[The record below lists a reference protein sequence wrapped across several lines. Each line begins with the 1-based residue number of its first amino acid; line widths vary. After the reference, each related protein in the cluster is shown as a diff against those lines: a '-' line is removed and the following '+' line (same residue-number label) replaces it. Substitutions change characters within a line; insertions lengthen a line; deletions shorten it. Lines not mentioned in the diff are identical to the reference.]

1 MRRSQCGSIQ
11 IGSPTCNRNPCR
23 NLLRHNIVA
32 AVTRTG
38 LLLFVASAFLG
49 WHWQLWVGGLL
60 FLVPQVLSVYEERFP
75 NSPRLYR
82 LLPRGIV
89 RLVLMLLIGVGIGAL
104 VHRAGAQSESLIL
117 DSFVFLA
124 IPCAIVSGLEL
135 FGREGPAPDEGWGRW
150 IVGAGFL
157 GAGVWLVLFALP

>member
-1 MRRSQCGSIQ
+1 MIVLGACA
-11 IGSPTCNRNPCR
+11 
-23 NLLRHNIVA
+23 LRIVLEAIAVRFYPSRLTDVQPDSLPQPIVMQRIAA

-60 FLVPQVLSVYEERFP
+60 FLVPQVLSVFEEHFP

-89 RLVLMLLIGVGIGAL
+89 RLVVMLLIGVGIGAL
-104 VHRAGAQSESLIL
+104 VDRAGAQSESLIL
-117 DSFVFLA
+117 DSFAL
-124 IPCAIVSGLEL
+124 IVRHHVRTRVVRQG
-135 FGREGPAPDEGWGRW
+135 
-150 IVGAGFL
+150 GAV
-157 GAGVWLVLFALP
+157 A